1 MAFLDRFRKPHEP
14 SKLERA
20 RTTIAEQHVKA
31 QQQISEAT
39 LDLINNCVNIDDR
52 FMGPD
57 GEIWTALGAHGN
69 DTATQVNTEPWLEEI
84 RKHTRDLAERN
95 EFAICGH
102 ENRINY
108 IVGEGHKYTAM
119 AKPEIKKV
127 ADETIQ
133 AVQAV
138 LDAFVKEAKWGKRQQ
153 EIVRRKDRDG
163 EAFLRFFV
171 DSETKEL
178 RLRFVEPGQ
187 VSTPSHDTRERAN
200 MGILTAE
207 RDVETVEGYY
217 VDGALVAPEEIQHR
231 KANVD
236 STVKRGLP
244 MFYPVE
250 KNLRRVEKL
259 LRNMSTVAGIQAAIA
274 MIRRHSGAGA
284 DETTTTAWVQGHAD
298 VSVSNATLPT
308 TFHERFAPGTILDAA
323 TNTEYDFPVAGIDAG
338 RLVIVIQAEL
348 RAVAC
353 RLTMPEFML
362 TADASNANY
371 SSTMVAE
378 GPAVKAFTRL
388 QATMVEEDREVFD
401 RVLDLAVEAGMI
413 TQDQRDQVEVD
424 VTTPTVVT
432 RERLAET
439 QADQILVSGKAMSV
453 PTWQLRN
460 ELDPDHETELIDAQT
475 KKNLANMEPFG
486 LMRPEDGNEG
496 QQPPSGQDS
505 EGDDGE
511 DN

>member
-1 MAFLDRFRKPHEP
+1 MSFRDIFRKAHEP
-14 SKLERA
+14 SKLDLARA
-20 RTTIAEQHVKA
+20 TIAEQHIKA

-39 LDLINNCVNIDDR
+39 LDLINNCVNMDDR
-52 FMGPD
+52 FLGPN
-57 GEIWTALGAHGN
+57 GEIWTALGPHG
-69 DTATQVNTEPWLEEI
+69 DTATQVNTEVWLEEI

-108 IVGEGHKYTAM
+108 IVGEGHKYTAT
-119 AKPEIKKV
+119 AKPNIEV
-127 ADETIQ
+127 SDDTLQ
-133 AVQAV
+133 DVQAV
-138 LDAFVKEAKWGKRQQ
+138 LDAFVKDAKWGNRQQ

-171 DSETKEL
+171 DSETSEL

-187 VSTPSHDTRERAN
+187 VSTPSSETRERAN

-207 RDVETVEGYY
+207 GDVETVEGYY
-217 VDGALVAPEEIQHR
+217 IDGELVEPEDIQHR

-244 MFYPVE
+244 IFYPVE

-308 TFHERFAPGTILDAA
+308 TYHERFAPGTILDSPVGM
-323 TNTEYDFPVAGIDAG
+323 EHEFPAQSIDAG
-338 RLVIVIQAEL
+338 RLVVVIQAEL

-378 GPAVKAFTRL
+378 GPAVKAFTKW

-401 RVLDLAVEAGMI
+401 RVLDVAVEGGMI
-413 TQDQRDQVEVD
+413 TQNQRDQVEVD

-432 RERLAET
+432 RERLKET
-439 QADQILVSGKAMSV
+439 QADLLLVNGKAMSIQ
-453 PTWQLRN
+453 TLQLRN

-475 KKNLANMEPFG
+475 EKNRANMDAFG

-496 QQPPSGQDS
+496 QQPPSGQDG
-505 EGDDGE
+505 EGDDE
-511 DN
+511 EE